1 MGNKNPKTIASR
13 RTGMTS
19 SFPEHKH
26 QTEVFRGT
34 ARGRLAFFAAA
45 TILYW
50 ISLYTYVPILS
61 PYLEDRGYPFSLIG
75 LVLGSYGFVQILIRL
90 PLGIWSDRLGVRKP
104 FLIAGFVT
112 TTLSCLLFLIPGHW
126 GWPLA
131 GRAMSGVSAST
142 WVGFTVLFASYY
154 PKEEAT
160 RAMGTISFL
169 TVIGQL
175 AGMAV
180 SGFLA
185 QGFGWN
191 ATFMA
196 GAAAGVLGL
205 LLALTIYEPQA
216 DPDRAPMRGKDLASV
231 MKSPMLLKVAVLS
244 ILAHSILFITMFGFT
259 PSQAIQLGA
268 DKSGITLLSV
278 FFMVPHAIT
287 AILSGKVFAPRYGPW
302 NTALVGFAISG
313 LCTLAIPFVPSFAAL
328 CATQAVNG
336 FAQGLHMPLLLG
348 LAIQEIEP
356 AKRATAMGFY
366 QAVYALGMFSGPFVA
381 GWLNESYG
389 LSGGFYLGA
398 SVGLFAAVLTFFWR
412 QAKR

>member
-1 MGNKNPKTIASR
+1 MPAPATVERKQALAPGQS
-13 RTGMTS
+13 
-19 SFPEHKH
+19 
-26 QTEVFRGT
+26 
-34 ARGRLAFFAAA
+34 GRMAVFAAV

-50 ISLYTYVPILS
+50 IGLYTYVPVLS
-61 PYLEDRGYPFSLIG
+61 PYLEDRGYSYSVIG
-75 LVLGSYGFVQILIRL
+75 IVLGSYGLVQILVRL

-104 FLIAGFVT
+104 FIIAGMAAATV
-112 TTLSCLLFLIPGHW
+112 SCLLFLLPGSW
-126 GWPLA
+126 AWSLA
-131 GRAMSGVSAST
+131 ARAMAGVAAST

-180 SGFLA
+180 SGLLA
-185 QGFGWN
+185 ERFGWN
-191 ATFMA
+191 ATFVAGALA
-196 GAAAGVLGL
+196 GAAGM
-205 LLALTIYEPQA
+205 LASWAIQEPPG
-216 DPDRAPMRGKDLASV
+216 DPGRAPMQAKDLASV
-231 MKSPMLLKVAVLS
+231 VRSPMLLKVSVLS
-244 ILAHSILFITMFGFT
+244 ILAHGILFITMFGFT

-268 DKSGITLLSV
+268 DKAGLTLLSV
-278 FFMVPHAIT
+278 CFMVPHAVT
-287 AILSGKVFAPRYGPW
+287 AILSGKRFAPRYGPW
-302 NTALVGFAISG
+302 NTAMAGFAVSAC
-313 LCTLAIPFVPSFAAL
+313 CTALIPFVPSFALL
-328 CATQAVNG
+328 CVTQAVNG

-389 LSGGFYLGA
+389 LAGGFWLGA
-398 SVGLFAAVLTFFWR
+398 AIGLFATLLTAVWKHSR
-412 QAKR
+412 P

>member
-1 MGNKNPKTIASR
+1 MPSPVSYG
-13 RTGMTS
+13 RTTDLRS
-19 SFPEHKH
+19 DS
-26 QTEVFRGT
+26 QR
-34 ARGRLAFFAAA
+34 RLALFAAA

-50 ISLYTYVPILS
+50 ISLYTYVPALS
-61 PYLEDRGYPFSLIG
+61 PFLEDRGYSYSLIG
-75 LVLGSYGFVQILIRL
+75 LVLGSYGFVQILVRV
-90 PLGIWSDRLGVRKP
+90 PLGIWSDRLGIRKP
-104 FLIAGFVT
+104 FLLAGFAAS
-112 TTLSCLLFLIPGHW
+112 TLSCLLFLIPGHW

-169 TVIGQL
+169 TVVGQL

-180 SGFLA
+180 SGYLA
-185 QGFGWN
+185 EGFGWN
-191 ATFMA
+191 AIFLA
-196 GAAAGVLGL
+196 GALAGMLGL
-205 LLALTIYEPQA
+205 LLAFTLYEPPA
-216 DPDRAPMRGKDLASV
+216 DPDRAPMRGRDLAAV
-231 MKSPMLLKVAVLS
+231 MRSPMLLKVAVLS
-244 ILAHSILFITMFGFT
+244 ILAHGILFITMFGFT
-259 PSQAIQLGA
+259 PSKAMEMGA

-278 FFMVPHAIT
+278 CFMVPHAIT
-287 AILSGKVFAPRYGPW
+287 AILSGKVFAPRFGPW
-302 NTALVGFAISG
+302 NTALAGFAVSA
-313 LCTLAIPFVPSFAAL
+313 LCTLAIPFVPSFGIL
-328 CATQAVNG
+328 CLTQAVNG
-336 FAQGLHMPLLLG
+336 FAQGLHLPLLLG

-398 SVGLFAAVLTFFWR
+398 AIGLAAAVLTFFWKQPR
-412 QAKR
+412 RVY